1 MTYTVHGATGAQGSP
16 VLAGLVAALAGST
29 GAEVRAITRNPDQTF
44 EGANTVVADN
54 ASADSLADAYR
65 GVDGVFFH
73 LPLAG
78 DTETLAGYAHNVLAA
93 ARVTRP
99 SRFVI
104 STSGTVTRDATS
116 PLAGPNTPVLSEL
129 VDGLRAEGIAV
140 TVLTPRL
147 FLENLLLPTVLS
159 GVKDEGV
166 LRYPLR
172 ADLAVAWSSHL
183 DVADAAVAALT
194 LDVAPDA
201 VDIGQIPAITGIE
214 LAVAFAEHFSRAVTF
229 EAVTPDAFG
238 ASIAPIIGGGAA
250 AGVSQLYT
258 GLESADSVAFD
269 SATGSAVALG
279 IVARSTRAWLVDL
292 GVN

>member
-54 ASADSLADAYR
+54 ASVDSLADAYR
-65 GVDGVFFH
+65 GADGVFFH

-93 ARVTRP
+93 ARVTGP

-159 GVKDEGV
+159 GVKDEGSCV
-166 LRYPLR
+166 THYVPISRSHGVHISTSLMQPLR
-172 ADLAVAWSSHL
+172 
-183 DVADAAVAALT
+183 
-194 LDVAPDA
+194 P
-201 VDIGQIPAITGIE
+201 
-214 LAVAFAEHFSRAVTF
+214 
-229 EAVTPDAFG
+229 
-238 ASIAPIIGGGAA
+238 
-250 AGVSQLYT
+250 
-258 GLESADSVAFD
+258 
-269 SATGSAVALG
+269 
-279 IVARSTRAWLVDL
+279 
-292 GVN
+292 

>member
-1 MTYTVHGATGAQGSP
+1 M
-16 VLAGLVAALAGST
+16 
-29 GAEVRAITRNPDQTF
+29 
-44 EGANTVVADN
+44 
-54 ASADSLADAYR
+54 
-65 GVDGVFFH
+65 
-73 LPLAG
+73 
-78 DTETLAGYAHNVLAA
+78 
-93 ARVTRP
+93 
-99 SRFVI
+99 
-104 STSGTVTRDATS
+104 
-116 PLAGPNTPVLSEL
+116 
-129 VDGLRAEGIAV
+129 
-140 TVLTPRL
+140 
-147 FLENLLLPTVLS
+147 LS

-201 VDIGQIPAITGIE
+201 VDIGQIPAITGVE
-214 LAVAFAEHFSRAVTF
+214 LAEAFAEHFSRAVTF

-238 ASIAPIIGGGAA
+238 ASIAPIIGGGGAA
-250 AGVSQLYT
+250 AGGVSQLYT

>member
-16 VLAGLVAALAGST
+16 VLTRLVTALAGSA

-54 ASADSLADAYR
+54 TSVNSLADAYR
-65 GVDGVFFH
+65 AADGVFFH

-78 DTETLAGYAHNVLAA
+78 DTETLAGYARNVLAA
-93 ARVTRP
+93 AKVARP

-104 STSGTVTRDATS
+104 STSGTVIGDATS
-116 PLAGPNTPVLSEL
+116 PLTGPNTPVLSEL

-147 FLENLLLPTVLS
+147 FLENLLLPPVLS

-172 ADLAVAWSSHL
+172 ADLAVAWGSHL

-214 LAVAFAEHFSRAVTF
+214 LAEAFAEHFSRAVTF
-229 EAVTPDAFG
+229 EAVTPEKFG
-238 ASIAPIIGGGAA
+238 ASITPIIGAGAA
-250 AGVSQLYT
+250 TGVAQLYA
-258 GLESADSVAFD
+258 GLASADNVAFD
-269 SATGSAVALG
+269 SATGSAVVLG
-279 IVARSTRAWLVDL
+279 INARNTQAWLTDL

>member
-16 VLAGLVAALAGST
+16 VLAGLVAALEGSAD
-29 GAEVRAITRNPDQTF
+29 AEVRAITRNPDQTF

-54 ASADSLADAYR
+54 TSVNSLTDAYR
-65 GVDGVFFH
+65 AADGVFFH

-78 DTETLAGYAHNVLAA
+78 DPETLAGYARNVLAA
-93 ARVTRP
+93 AKAARP

-104 STSGTVTRDATS
+104 STSGTVIGDATS
-116 PLAGPNTPVLSEL
+116 PLTGPNTPVLSEL

-172 ADLAVAWSSHL
+172 ADLAVAWGSHL

-201 VDIGQIPAITGIE
+201 VDIGQIPAITGNE
-214 LAVAFAEHFSRAVTF
+214 LAEAFAEHFSRAVTF
-229 EAVTPDAFG
+229 EAVTPEKFG
-238 ASIAPIIGGGAA
+238 ASIAPIIGAGAA
-250 AGVSQLYT
+250 TGVAQLYA
-258 GLESADSVAFD
+258 GLATADNVAFD
-269 SATGSAVALG
+269 SATGSAAVLG
-279 IVARSTRAWLVDL
+279 INARNTQAWLTDL